1 MAERT
6 KRGSGPGKMEDRA
19 AEAALQQGEV
29 RFRELFR
36 HMGSG
41 VAVYEAVDDG
51 ADFII
56 RDFNPAAEKIENIRK
71 QDILGRR
78 VTDVFPGVKE
88 LGIFQVFQRVWRTGT
103 PEHFPAH
110 LYKDERDP
118 GSWRENWVFKL
129 PTGEIVA
136 VYNDITERV
145 QAEEDLREK
154 NRELELSR
162 TTAIDL
168 SLALEAENEAR
179 KKSENDL
186 RDAKTRYRLLF
197 EHSPDGIVILD
208 PATARPL
215 EFNEA
220 ACRQL
225 GYTREEFARL
235 SISDLDVVETSE
247 ETSSRIAGVL
257 REGRNDFETRQ
268 RTKSGEIRDVHVTA
282 QIIEILGKP
291 VYHCVWRDI
300 TERKRA
306 EERLRDSEENMR
318 YIVKHDPSAI
328 AVYDRELHYIAV
340 SDRYLQ
346 DYDVKEEDVI
356 GKHHYQVF
364 PEMPQKWKEVHRRC
378 LAGTI
383 ERNDDDSFER
393 PDGSITYNRWE
404 CRPWRRLNGEIGG
417 MITYTEVTTE
427 RKKAE
432 KALRESEEKY
442 RTLFENATEAIFVV
456 QGGKLVF
463 YNPMTTRLMG
473 YSGDELKAR
482 PFTEFVH
489 PDDREVVIERHR
501 KRLKGEDVPGRYVV
515 RIVDRAGNSRW
526 AEINVILIDWEGQPA
541 TLNFANDITE
551 RKQAEEKL
559 RESEKQYRELYD
571 FLPIP
576 VYEMDLK
583 ANITAANRAI
593 FEAFRATEEDFEKG
607 FNAWKL
613 LSPEDVQRSRAN
625 IQKLLKGEAIEG
637 TEYVFTRLDGS
648 TFPAIV
654 ISSVIFDRDRPL
666 GLRGAIIDI
675 TERKQAEDAVQTA
688 LREKEI
694 LLREIHHRVK
704 NNMQVISSL
713 FNLQAGQITAENA
726 RRVLKEG
733 QLRIRSMAL
742 VHEKLYQSRDLSK
755 IDFADYLRS
764 LAAHLFHFYRIEAG
778 RIRLETHLEPVYLS
792 VNSAVPC
799 GLLVNELVS
808 NSLKHA
814 FPADRKGTVEVGLRK
829 DEDGKVELRVA
840 DDGVGLPGSLD
851 FRRTESLGLQIVN
864 LLADQLGGAIELGD
878 GNGTDIRISF
888 REPEDRPKT

>member
-19 AEAALQQGEV
+19 AETALQQSEA
-29 RFRELFR
+29 RFRQLFR
-36 HMGSG
+36 HIGSG

-51 ADFII
+51 ADFVF
-56 RDFNPAAEKIENIRK
+56 RDFNPAAEKIENVRK

-103 PEHFPAH
+103 SEHFPAH
-110 LYKDERDP
+110 MYKDERDP
-118 GSWRENWVFKL
+118 GSWRENWIFRL

-136 VYNDITERV
+136 VYNDITERM
-145 QAEEDLREK
+145 QAEETLRE
-154 NRELELSR
+154 
-162 TTAIDL
+162 
-168 SLALEAENEAR
+168 
-179 KKSENDL
+179 
-186 RDAKTRYRLLF
+186 
-197 EHSPDGIVILD
+197 
-208 PATARPL
+208 
-215 EFNEA
+215 
-220 ACRQL
+220 
-225 GYTREEFARL
+225 
-235 SISDLDVVETSE
+235 
-247 ETSSRIAGVL
+247 
-257 REGRNDFETRQ
+257 
-268 RTKSGEIRDVHVTA
+268 
-282 QIIEILGKP
+282 
-291 VYHCVWRDI
+291 
-300 TERKRA
+300 
-306 EERLRDSEENMR
+306 SEENMR
-318 YIVKHDPSAI
+318 YIVKHDPNAI

-346 DYDVKEEDVI
+346 DYDVKEENVI
-356 GKHHYQVF
+356 GKHHYEVF
-364 PEMPQKWKEVHRRC
+364 PEMPQRWKEVHQRC
-378 LAGTI
+378 LAGAI
-383 ERNDDDSFER
+383 ERNDDDSFDR

-432 KALRESEEKY
+432 
-442 RTLFENATEAIFVV
+442 
-456 QGGKLVF
+456 
-463 YNPMTTRLMG
+463 
-473 YSGDELKAR
+473 
-482 PFTEFVH
+482 
-489 PDDREVVIERHR
+489 
-501 KRLKGEDVPGRYVV
+501 
-515 RIVDRAGNSRW
+515 RA
-526 AEINVILIDWEGQPA
+526 
-541 TLNFANDITE
+541 
-551 RKQAEEKL
+551 L
-559 RESEKQYRELYD
+559 RESEKQYRELYE

-576 VYEMDLK
+576 VYEMDFE

-593 FEAFRATEEDFEKG
+593 FKAFRATEEDFKKG

-613 LSPEDVQRSRAN
+613 LSPQDVQKSRVN
-625 IQKLLKGEAIEG
+625 IQRLLKGEAIEG

-648 TFPAIV
+648 TFPALI
-654 ISSVIFDRDRPL
+654 ISSVIFDRGRPL

-675 TERKQAEDAVQTA
+675 TERKQTEDALQTA

-755 IDFADYLRS
+755 VDFADYLRS
-764 LAAHLFHFYRIEAG
+764 LAALLFHFYRVEAG

-792 VNSAVPC
+792 VNSAVPS

-814 FPADRKGTVEVGLRK
+814 FPADRKGTVEIGLRK
-829 DEDGKVELRVA
+829 DEDGRVELRVA

-864 LLADQLGGAIELGD
+864 LLADQLGGTIVLGD
-878 GNGTDIRISF
+878 GNGTDVRISF
-888 REPEDRPKT
+888 REREERPKT